1 MDKVETAIKV
11 AEMAEPIKRLD
22 GLVKILKQLNSVHK
36 IKVYDT
42 DTVVSI
48 EGLSEEDME
57 FIKLGLTELL
67 THKRNLQA
75 EKLQNLIEEELK

>member
-75 EKLQNLIEEELK
+75 EKLQNLIKEELK

>member
-22 GLVKILKQLNSVHK
+22 KLIKALKQLNSPYR
-36 IKVYDT
+36 IAVYDT
-42 DTVVSI
+42 GTVVRI

-67 THKRNLQA
+67 THKRNMQV
-75 EKLQNLIEEELK
+75 EKLQNFIKEELK